1 MTRFGTL
8 VTSTVVAA
16 LLSVVPDASGQVR
29 SVLPRGDHSLRPI
42 AAALHGSVEGKVV
55 DDAGVPV
62 AGATVSALG
71 ATSALAVSDTTGH
84 FHLYGLPAGP
94 YLVRAHLTGYIPFP
108 RRQFVEVRHSAR
120 TNVAVSLRRTDRTR
134 VLTAG
139 FGSTSGGDSQATD
152 DHSDVAWYLRHVPRS
167 VLKDVTASDA
177 AAGGDEKAP
186 DRDGGGPLSRA
197 IASPAHFATNL
208 FDELPLTGQVNLL
221 TASSFDAVDRLFSSE
236 TSSHSVAALSVGGPV
251 GAWGDWAFQGI
262 TAQGD
267 LGTWFLAGSFKS
279 HAPAAHVYDVNVAYA
294 TQRFSSPL
302 TEFPRSASGDSRA
315 VGSVF
320 AVDRWRL
327 ARQVAL
333 TYGARYSRYD
343 YLTGPGLLS
352 PRAELELKPVAGL
365 RIRTSVS
372 RAVLVPGAEEFLP
385 PLAAGLW
392 VPSERTF
399 DWLSPRSL
407 TAERA
412 DNYEFVIER
421 ELRGGYAVSART
433 FYQEVSNQLVALFG
447 SGDRSSALP
456 GSHYHVGTMGDV
468 DAKGWS
474 VSLSNAANA
483 YVHGSITYQMT
494 KADWIDVTDPALLG
508 LIAAS
513 RLGARAADFHDLTTS
528 VETEVPGVG
537 TRVFMLYKIDSAF
550 ARSGNESRPGVDG
563 RFDVQVSQPL
573 PVLDFTSAQWQIV
586 FAVRNMFR
594 ENTPGASVYDEL
606 LVVRPPKR
614 LVGGLVVRF

>member
-8 VTSTVVAA
+8 ATSTVVAA
-16 LLSVVPDASGQVR
+16 LLSVVPDASAQVR
-29 SVLPRGDHSLRPI
+29 SVLPRGDHAVRPI
-42 AAALHGSVEGKVV
+42 AAVLHGSVEGKVV
-55 DDAGVPV
+55 DDAGAPI

-84 FHLYGLPAGP
+84 FRLGGLPAGP
-94 YLVRAHLTGYIPFP
+94 YLVRAHYAGYIPS
-108 RRQFVEVRHSAR
+108 RRKFVEVRPSGR
-120 TNVAVSLRRTDRTR
+120 TTVAVSLRRTER

-139 FGSTSGGDSQATD
+139 FGSTAGGDSQATD

-167 VLKDVTASDA
+167 VLKDVDRRGVI
-177 AAGGDEKAP
+177 AGVDDKSP
-186 DRDGGGPLSRA
+186 DRDRPGVLARTVT
-197 IASPAHFATNL
+197 SPAHFATNL
-208 FDELPLTGQVNLL
+208 FDDLPFTGQVKLL
-221 TASSFDAVDRLFSSE
+221 TASSFDRIEGLFSSE
-236 TSSHSVAALSVGGPV
+236 MSSHGVAALSLGGPV
-251 GAWGDWAFQGI
+251 GAWGDWAIQGI

-267 LGTWFLAGSFKS
+267 LGTWFLAGTFRS

-320 AVDRWRL
+320 GVDRWQV
-327 ARQVAL
+327 APQVAL

-343 YLTGPGLLS
+343 YVSGPGLLS
-352 PRAELELKPVAGL
+352 PRAELALKPMTGVQ
-365 RIRTSVS
+365 IRTSIS

-385 PLAAGLW
+385 PLAGGLW

-399 DWLSPRSL
+399 DWLSPQPFTS
-407 TAERA
+407 ERA
-412 DNYEFVIER
+412 NNYEFVIER
-421 ELRGGYAVSART
+421 DLRGGYAINART
-433 FYQEVSNQLVALFG
+433 FYQEVSNQLVAWFG
-447 SGDRSSALP
+447 SADGSSTLT

-474 VSLSNAANA
+474 MSFSNATNSH
-483 YVHGSITYQMT
+483 VRGSITYQMT
-494 KADWIDVTDPALLG
+494 TASWVQMGDAG
-508 LIAAS
+508 LVGLVAAS
-513 RLGARAADFHDLTTS
+513 PADARKVRFHDLTTS
-528 VETEVPGVG
+528 VETELPGTG
-537 TRVFMLYKIDSAF
+537 TRVFALYKIDSAF
-550 ARSGNESRPGVDG
+550 GRSVKDSRPGLDG

-573 PVLDFTSAQWQIV
+573 PMLDFTSAQWQFV

-594 ENTPGASVYDEL
+594 EMTPGASVYDEL
-606 LVVRPPKR
+606 LVVQPPKR